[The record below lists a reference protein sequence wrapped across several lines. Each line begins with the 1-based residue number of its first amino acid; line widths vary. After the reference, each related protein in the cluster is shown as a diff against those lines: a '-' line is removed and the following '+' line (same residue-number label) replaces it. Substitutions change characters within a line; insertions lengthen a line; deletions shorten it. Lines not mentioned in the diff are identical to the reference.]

1 MAFPK
6 PANSGVEVPLPGERP
21 VYQQRVITEQREH
34 SNRRDRLAEF
44 INGPLFDKVDEGERV
59 RLRVQLHH
67 MNNLDLVLRDRIA
80 HFDPPA

>member
-1 MAFPK
+1 MAFLK
-6 PANSGVEVPLPGERP
+6 PANSGDVPTPRP

-44 INGPLFDKVDEGERV
+44 INGPLFDKVDEDERV

>member
-1 MAFPK
+1 MAFLK

-21 VYQQRVITEQREH
+21 VHQQRVITEQREH
-34 SNRRDRLAEF
+34 SNQRDRLAEF
-44 INGPLFDKVDEGERV
+44 INGPLFDKVDEDERV